1 MAMKDTDNRKRTE
14 PSGSRTVPSTLKRVS
29 DGAFLW
35 DDEENASW
43 VDTQDE
49 SRSAVRSVNNP
60 DMSLVASL
68 IALTA
73 NVLALAYI
81 LFHARRLHV
90 DPWTH
95 KVFAGPRDYEQAMA
109 QAEWGGEKKIRVKQ
123 PNHNPQ
129 TYERTASLIIGSESL
144 QSSNRRCGSH
154 QAIP

>member
-109 QAEWGGEKKIRVKQ
+109 QAEWGGGKKRFASSS
-123 PNHNPQ
+123 
-129 TYERTASLIIGSESL
+129 RTIIHKHMKEPHL
-144 QSSNRRCGSH
+144 
-154 QAIP
+154 